1 MRRIAAIAAGAL
13 LPFVLAGCAA
23 MAPQPVGL
31 DDGRLKPCPD
41 APHCVSSDET
51 REAHAIAPLKAKGA
65 VGAAWATLVADV
77 AAMPG
82 VRAEAS
88 SSGYL
93 HLKVRTSMMGYV
105 DDVEFVLLADRGEIA
120 MRSCSRLG
128 YYDFGVNRGRLEALR
143 ARLRMAGV
151 VE

>member
-1 MRRIAAIAAGAL
+1 MRRIITSAGSAL
-13 LPFVLAGCAA
+13 ALFLLAGCAA

-51 REAHAIAPLKAKGA
+51 REGYAIAPLKAKGA
-65 VGAAWATLVADV
+65 AGAAWATLVADV

-88 SSGYL
+88 TRGYL
-93 HLKVRTSMMGYV
+93 HLTVRTPTMGYV
-105 DDVEFVLLADRGEIA
+105 DDVEFVLRADRGEIA

-128 YYDFGVNRGRLEALR
+128 YYDFGVNRDRLEALR
-143 ARLRMAGV
+143 ERLRAAGV